1 MRKTCVIID
10 EHQGGISGVGV
21 AMAEELAVTGGHQLP
36 ALGGGVR
43 CSPRLRV
50 ERRAKG
56 VQPKR
61 GLQVGPFLQEI
72 VSIEVSGDVA
82 YRGCDG
88 KKATEEDGAKHD
100 GLAENTG

>member
-1 MRKTCVIID
+1 MRKTCVIVD
-10 EHQGGISGVGV
+10 ENQGGVSGVGV

-36 ALGGGVR
+36 ALRGGVR

-61 GLQVGPFLQEI
+61 GLQVGPFLKDI
-72 VSIEVSGDVA
+72 YKMTI
-82 YRGCDG
+82 
-88 KKATEEDGAKHD
+88 
-100 GLAENTG
+100 